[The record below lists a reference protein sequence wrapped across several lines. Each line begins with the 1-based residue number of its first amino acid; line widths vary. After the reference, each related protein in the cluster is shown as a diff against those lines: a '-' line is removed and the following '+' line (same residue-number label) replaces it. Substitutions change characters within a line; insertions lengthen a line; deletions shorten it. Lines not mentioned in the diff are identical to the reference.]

1 MEKKGFRRA
10 VNVVT
15 ILCTA
20 AMISFVIYG
29 LKSGIFTDRAMM
41 EELVSRGGIWG
52 PITFMIIQMVQVVVP
67 VIPGGITCAVG
78 VVVFGPWY
86 GLLYNYI
93 GIVAGSCIN
102 FYLARRYGQCLV
114 KFFVKEETYN
124 KYITWLEKGKKFDK
138 FFAAAIFFPC
148 APDDVLC
155 MIAGLTKMSWKK
167 FSAIILLGKPA
178 SIAAY
183 SMALVYAG
191 GFLSGLLGSVS
202 YTHLRSI
209 RSIRI
214 I

>member
-29 LKSGIFTDRAMM
+29 LKSGIFTDRAIM

-191 GFLSGLLGSVS
+191 GFLSGLLG
-202 YTHLRSI
+202 
-209 RSIRI
+209 
-214 I
+214 

>member
-10 VNVVT
+10 VNIVT

-52 PITFMIIQMVQVVVP
+52 PVTFMIIQMVQVVVP

-183 SMALVYAG
+183 SMTLVYAG
-191 GFLSGLLGSVS
+191 GFLSGLLG
-202 YTHLRSI
+202 
-209 RSIRI
+209 
-214 I
+214 

>member
-124 KYITWLEKGKKFDK
+124 KYITWLEKGKKFDN

-191 GFLSGLLGSVS
+191 GFLSGLLG
-202 YTHLRSI
+202 
-209 RSIRI
+209 
-214 I
+214 

>member
-10 VNVVT
+10 VNIVT

-52 PITFMIIQMVQVVVP
+52 PVTFMIIQMVQVVVP

-167 FSAIILLGKPA
+167 FSPIILLGKPA

-191 GFLSGLLGSVS
+191 GFLSGLLG
-202 YTHLRSI
+202 
-209 RSIRI
+209 
-214 I
+214 

>member
-1 MEKKGFRRA
+1 M
-10 VNVVT
+10 
-15 ILCTA
+15 
-20 AMISFVIYG
+20 
-29 LKSGIFTDRAMM
+29 
-41 EELVSRGGIWG
+41 
-52 PITFMIIQMVQVVVP
+52 
-67 VIPGGITCAVG
+67 
-78 VVVFGPWY
+78 
-86 GLLYNYI
+86 
-93 GIVAGSCIN
+93 
-102 FYLARRYGQCLV
+102 

-191 GFLSGLLGSVS
+191 GFLSGLLG
-202 YTHLRSI
+202 
-209 RSIRI
+209 
-214 I
+214 

>member
-29 LKSGIFTDRAMM
+29 LKSGIFTNRTMM
-41 EELVSRGGIWG
+41 EEMVSRGGIWG

-191 GFLSGLLGSVS
+191 GFLSGLLG
-202 YTHLRSI
+202 
-209 RSIRI
+209 
-214 I
+214 